1 MDSNIRLLVEQLN
14 NTCRRALEQA
24 AQLCVKQSHYAV
36 DIEHYLLALLDMP
49 NTDLSVILDAFRIP
63 IAEVKTQVLT
73 ALGKLKG
80 GNTRTP
86 SISNHLVELLDQA
99 RKVVLSLG
107 MESIRSGAVLMA
119 FYRSDTLRPVMV
131 EISPSLAF
139 IQRDVL
145 WQQLRDLLERSYE
158 DRPDAPKTEAAASD
172 GGMLASESP
181 AVPRSSKALDAYTTD
196 LTAQARSG
204 ALDPI
209 VGRDAEIRQAIDILT
224 RRRQNNPILTGEP
237 GVGKTAVVEGLAQK
251 IVRGDVPPML
261 RQVRLL
267 SLDMGL
273 LQAGASMKGEF
284 ENRLKQVIH
293 EVKTSPQPII
303 LFIDEAHTLIGA
315 GGAAGQ
321 NDAANLLKPA
331 LARGELRTI
340 AATTWAEYKA
350 YFEKDPALT
359 RRFQVVKIEEPTV
372 ESAINMLRGMV
383 EKFEYHHK
391 VRILDEAVV
400 QAVKLSARYLPERKL
415 PDKALS
421 VLDTACARVAIT
433 QTAVPAQLEALDAE
447 KEFLEKEIASLEREH
462 RLVQRHAHR
471 LADLRA
477 RLDANRAQATQLA
490 DRWQQEQELVNRINA
505 VLADIE
511 AALSAEDETARATAL
526 EQYNQLS
533 AQLHVVQ
540 NDDVLVQPFV
550 DGYTT
555 ARVISDWTGIPV
567 GKMLADNVASIHML
581 EEALSQ
587 RVKGQPHAMSAICK
601 RMRTAMAGLS
611 DPQKPTAVFLLVGP
625 SGVGKTETAIALAEA
640 FFGGEKNL
648 TVIAMSEYQEAHTVS
663 LLKGA
668 PPGYVGYGKGGV
680 LTEAVRRN
688 PYSVVL
694 LDEVEKAHPDVLEIF
709 YQVFDKGV
717 LEDSEGVEV
726 NFKNTVIFLTSNLTT
741 DTIVDLCAK
750 AGSRPSMEEIVD
762 AIRPELQ
769 AYFKPALLGRMVVVP
784 YYPLGQSE
792 LAEIVRLKMR
802 RIQNLYHER
811 YQAHLHTTDTLIEEI
826 ARRCTDPGSG
836 ARNIDNILTHTVL
849 PELSQFIL
857 ERAAAKEVI
866 GDMVIDVDSERNFVY
881 RPVAEAADALVAE
894 NTDVGA

>member
-1 MDSNIRLLVEQLN
+1 MDTNIRLLVEQLN
-14 NTCRRALEQA
+14 STCRRALEQA
-24 AQLCVKQSHYAV
+24 AQLCVKQTHYAV
-36 DIEHYLLALLDMP
+36 DIEHYLFALLEMP
-49 NTDLSVILDAFRIP
+49 NTDVAVILDAFRIP
-63 IAEVKTQVLT
+63 IGEVKTQVLS
-73 ALGKLKG
+73 ALSKLKG

-86 SISNHLVELLDQA
+86 SISPHLVELLDQA
-99 RKVVLSLG
+99 RTVSLSRG
-107 MESIRSGAVLMA
+107 FDRIRSGAVLMA
-119 FYRSDTLRPVMV
+119 MYRSDALRPIMV
-131 EISPSLAF
+131 EMSSSLAF

-145 WQQLRDLLERSYE
+145 WQQLGDLIERSFE
-158 DRPDAPKTEAAASD
+158 DRPDAPTPTTATQTD
-172 GGMLASESP
+172 GET
-181 AVPRSSKALDAYTTD
+181 AVLEPSRPRSSKALDAYTTD

-204 ALDPI
+204 TLDPI

-284 ENRLKQVIH
+284 ENRLKQVIE
-293 EVKTSPQPII
+293 EVKSSPQPII

-359 RRFQVVKIEEPTV
+359 RRFQVVKIEEPSLD
-372 ESAINMLRGMV
+372 SATNMLRGMV

-391 VRILDEAVV
+391 VRILDEAVTA
-400 QAVKLSARYLPERKL
+400 AVKLSHRYVPERKL

-433 QTAVPAQLEALDAE
+433 QTSIPARLEALDAE
-447 KEFLEKEIASLEREH
+447 KEFLEKEISALERED
-462 RLVQRHAHR
+462 RLVPRHSVR
-471 LADLRA
+471 LAELHS
-477 RLDANRAQATQLA
+477 RLDANRQEAASLTQRWERERALVSQITNTLATIESAVASDNQQEVSNALEHYTQLESELRA
-490 DRWQQEQELVNRINA
+490 LQQ
-505 VLADIE
+505 
-511 AALSAEDETARATAL
+511 DEP
-526 EQYNQLS
+526 
-533 AQLHVVQ
+533 
-540 NDDVLVQPFV
+540 LVQPYV
-550 DGYTT
+550 DSMTIAT
-555 ARVISDWTGIPV
+555 VLSQWTGIPV
-567 GKMLADNVASIHML
+567 SKMLADNASSIHLL
-581 EEALSQ
+581 EQALSE
-587 RVKGQPHAMSAICK
+587 RVKGQPHAIDAICK
-601 RMRTAMAGLS
+601 RMQIAMAGLS
-611 DPQKPTAVFLLVGP
+611 DPNKPTAVFLLVGP
-625 SGVGKTETAIALAEA
+625 SGVGKTETALALADA

-694 LDEVEKAHPDVLEIF
+694 LDEVEKAHPDVLELF

-726 NFKNTVIFLTSNLTT
+726 DFKNTVILLTSNLTT
-741 DTIVDLCAK
+741 ETIVELCK
-750 AGSRPSMEEIVD
+750 RSPVRPPMEEVVE

-769 AYFKPALLGRMVVVP
+769 AFFKPALLGRMVTIP
-784 YYPLGQSE
+784 YYPLGQEE
-792 LAEIVRLKMR
+792 LAQIVRLKFR
-802 RIQNLYHER
+802 RIELLYRER
-811 YQAHLHTTDTLIEEI
+811 YNAALTITDALVEEI
-826 ARRCTDPGSG
+826 ARRCTDPDSG
-836 ARNIDNILTHTVL
+836 ARNIDNILTHSVL
-849 PELSQFIL
+849 PDLSTRLL
-857 ERAAAKEVI
+857 ERLREK
-866 GDMVIDVDSERNFVY
+866 
-881 RPVAEAADALVAE
+881 RPVGTATV
-894 NTDVGA
+894 DVGPTGEFLFHISSESVPESA

>member
-36 DIEHYLLALLDMP
+36 DIEHYMLALLDMP
-49 NTDLSVILDAFRIP
+49 NTDLAVILDAFRIP
-63 IAEVKTQVLT
+63 AAEVKSQVLL
-73 ALGKLKG
+73 AMGKLKG

-107 MESIRSGAVLMA
+107 MEHIRSGAVLMA
-119 FYRSDTLRPVMV
+119 LYRSDTLRPVMV

-139 IQRDVL
+139 IQRDAL

-158 DRPDAPKTEAAASD
+158 DRPDAPAPAAQSSTDA
-172 GGMLASESP
+172 GFAP
-181 AVPRSSKALDAYTTD
+181 AEQLPPRSSKALDAYTTD

-261 RQVRLL
+261 RDVRLL

-293 EVKTSPQPII
+293 DVKNSPQPII

-359 RRFQVVKIEEPTV
+359 RRFQVVKIDEPTV
-372 ESAINMLRGMV
+372 ESAINMLRGMI

-400 QAVKLSARYLPERKL
+400 QAVKLSDRYLPERKL

-447 KEFLEKEIASLEREH
+447 KEFLEKEIASLNREH
-462 RLVQRHAHR
+462 RLMQRHGQR
-471 LADLRA
+471 LAELHA
-477 RLDANRAQATQLA
+477 RLETNRQQAAALSEQ
-490 DRWQQEQELVNRINA
+490 WQREQELVSQINA
-505 VLADIE
+505 VLADIDQ
-511 AALSAEDETARATAL
+511 AITNDDDAARASLL

-533 AQLHVVQ
+533 AELRALQH
-540 NDDVLVQPFV
+540 DGALVQPAV
-550 DGYTT
+550 DRYTI
-555 ARVISDWTGIPV
+555 ARVISDWTGIPIA
-567 GKMLADNVASIHML
+567 KMLADNVASIHML

-587 RVKGQPHAMSAICK
+587 RVKGQPHAISAISK

-611 DPQKPTAVFLLVGP
+611 DPNKPTAVFLLVGP
-625 SGVGKTETAIALAEA
+625 SGVGKTETAIALADA

-726 NFKNTVIFLTSNLTT
+726 NFKNTVILLTSNMTT
-741 DTIVDLCAK
+741 DTIVEMCAR
-750 AGSRPSMEEIVD
+750 AGERPTMEEISD

-784 YYPLGQSE
+784 YYPLGQAE
-792 LAEIVRLKMR
+792 LAEIVRLKMA
-802 RIQNLYHER
+802 RIQRLYHER
-811 YQAHLHTTDTLIEEI
+811 YSAQLHATESVIEEI

-857 ERAAAKEVI
+857 ERLAAGEVI
-866 GDMVIDVDSERNFVY
+866 RDMAIDVGSDGNFAY
-881 RPVAEAADALVAE
+881 RPVAE
-894 NTDVGA
+894 TDHYPVPS

>member
-14 NTCRRALEQA
+14 STCRRALEQA
-24 AQLCVKQSHYAV
+24 AQLCVKQTHYAV
-36 DIEHYLLALLDMP
+36 DIEHYLFALLEMP
-49 NTDLSVILDAFRIP
+49 NTDIAVILDAFRIP
-63 IAEVKTQVLT
+63 LAEVKTNVLG

-99 RKVVLSLG
+99 RKIVLSLG
-107 MESIRSGAVLMA
+107 MDSIRSGAVLMA
-119 FYRSDTLRPVMV
+119 LYRSDALRTTMV
-131 EISPSLAF
+131 EISPALAF

-158 DRPDAPKTEAAASD
+158 DRPDAPQAAPPHSSD
-172 GGMLASESP
+172 GGILASESP
-181 AVPRSSKALDAYTTD
+181 ATPRSNKALDSYTTD

-209 VGRDAEIRQAIDILT
+209 VGRDAEIRLTIDILT

-251 IVRGDVPPML
+251 IARGDVPPML
-261 RQVRLL
+261 RDVRLL

-284 ENRLKQVIH
+284 ENRLKQVIQ
-293 EVKTSPQPII
+293 EVKSSPQPII

-359 RRFQVVKIEEPTV
+359 RRFQVVKIEEPSV

-391 VRILDEAVV
+391 VRILDDAVTH
-400 QAVKLSARYLPERKL
+400 AVTLSHRYLPERKL

-433 QTAVPAQLEALDAE
+433 QTSVPARLEALDAE
-447 KEFLEKEIASLEREH
+447 KEFLEKELASLEREH
-462 RLVQRHAHR
+462 RLVPRHAER
-471 LADLRA
+471 IEQLRA
-477 RLDANRAQATQLA
+477 LLDSNRH
-490 DRWQQEQELVNRINA
+490 
-505 VLADIE
+505 E
-511 AALSAEDETARATAL
+511 AALTSQRWEREKELVERIAAVLTLIESASSNDDLEAKAAQTEEYNRLSAELRLLQADEA
-526 EQYNQLS
+526 
-533 AQLHVVQ
+533 
-540 NDDVLVQPFV
+540 LVQPFV
-550 DGYTT
+550 DSYTI

-567 GKMLADNVASIHML
+567 GKMLADNVASVHLL
-581 EEALSQ
+581 EDALA
-587 RVKGQPHAMSAICK
+587 RRIKGQPHAISAICK

-611 DPQKPTAVFLLVGP
+611 DPNKPTAVFLLVGP

-709 YQVFDKGV
+709 YQVFDKGM

-726 NFKNTVIFLTSNLTT
+726 NFKNTVIFLTSNLATE
-741 DTIVDLCAK
+741 TIVKLHTRSGGAIE
-750 AGSRPSMEEIVD
+750 MEELIE

-769 AYFKPALLGRMVVVP
+769 AHFKPALLGRMVVVP
-784 YYPLGQSE
+784 YYPLGQAE
-792 LAEIVRLKMR
+792 LAEIVRLKMA
-802 RIQNLYHER
+802 RIQRLYRER
-811 YQAHLHTTDTLIEEI
+811 YNAPLHVTDGIIEEI
-826 ARRCTDPGSG
+826 ARRCTDPDSG

-849 PELSQFIL
+849 PELSQCIL
-857 ERAAAKEVI
+857 DRLAAKEPI
-866 GDMVIDVDSERNFVY
+866 GEMVLDIGQDGQFVY
-881 RPVAEAADALVAE
+881 RTGDMMAIAD
-894 NTDVGA
+894 TQQYT

>member
-1 MDSNIRLLVEQLN
+1 MDTNIRLLVEQLN
-14 NTCRRALEQA
+14 TTCRTALEHA
-24 AQLCVKQSHYAV
+24 AQLCVKQTHYAV
-36 DIEHYLLALLDMP
+36 DIEHYLFALLDIP
-49 NTDLSVILDAFRIP
+49 NTDFGTILDAFRIP
-63 IAEVKTQVLT
+63 PAEVKTQILT
-73 ALGKLKG
+73 ALSKLKG

-86 SISNHLVELLDQA
+86 SISNHLVELLDQS

-107 MESIRSGAVLMA
+107 YERIRSGAVLMA
-119 FYRSDTLRPVMV
+119 LYRSEALRPVMV
-131 EISPSLAF
+131 EISPTLAF

-145 WQQLRDLLERSYE
+145 WQQLPDLLLRSFE
-158 DRPDAPKTEAAASD
+158 DHPDASSPAASPSSD
-172 GGMLASESP
+172 SSLAVDSP
-181 AVPRSSKALDAYTTD
+181 MPHKPSKALDAYTTD

-209 VGRDAEIRQAIDILT
+209 VGRDGEIRQAIDILT

-237 GVGKTAVVEGLAQK
+237 GVGKTAIVEGLAQK
-251 IVRGDVPPML
+251 IVRGEVPPSL

-284 ENRLKQVIH
+284 ENRLKQVIQ
-293 EVKTSPQPII
+293 EVKHSPQPII

-359 RRFQVVKIEEPTV
+359 RRFQVVKIEEPTT

-391 VRILDEAVV
+391 VRILDEAVTA
-400 QAVKLSARYLPERKL
+400 AVKLSYRYLPERKL

-433 QTAVPAQLEALDAE
+433 QTAMPARLEALDAE
-447 KEFLEKEIASLEREH
+447 KEYIEKELVSLEREQ
-462 RLVQRHAHR
+462 RLVPRYTQRIEYLHTILDQNRQQAAA
-471 LADLRA
+471 LAE
-477 RLDANRAQATQLA
+477 
-490 DRWQQEQELVNRINA
+490 RWQREQELVGRINA
-505 VLADIE
+505 VLANIE
-511 AALSAEDETARATAL
+511 MAVSSGNDDAHSTHLAE
-526 EQYNQLS
+526 Y
-533 AQLHVVQ
+533 AQLDTELKTLQ
-540 NDDVLVQPFV
+540 QEDALVQPCV
-550 DGYTT
+550 DRYTI
-555 ARVISDWTGIPV
+555 ASVISQWTGIPI
-567 GKMLADNVASIHML
+567 GKMLADNVASIHLL
-581 EEALSQ
+581 EQALNE
-587 RVKGQPHAMSAICK
+587 RVKGQTHAIETICK
-601 RMRTAMAGLS
+601 RMRIAMAGLN
-611 DPQKPTAVFLLVGP
+611 DPNKPTAVFLLVGP
-625 SGVGKTETAIALAEA
+625 SGVGKTETAIALADA
-640 FFGGEKNL
+640 FYGGEKNL

-694 LDEVEKAHPDVLEIF
+694 LDEVEKAHPDVLELF

-726 NFKNTVIFLTSNLTT
+726 NFKNTVIILTSNLTT
-741 DTIVDLCAK
+741 ETIVEICRQ
-750 AGSRPSMEEIVD
+750 GSTRPPMESVVE

-769 AYFKPALLGRMVVVP
+769 AFFKPALLGRMVTVP
-784 YYPLGQSE
+784 YYPLGQRE
-792 LAEIVRLKMR
+792 LAEIVRLKLH
-802 RIQNLYHER
+802 RIQQLYYER
-811 YQAHLHTTDTLIEEI
+811 YNAPLHVTDAMVEEI
-826 ARRCTDPGSG
+826 ARRCTDPDSG
-836 ARNIDNILTHTVL
+836 ARNIDNILTHTML
-849 PELSQFIL
+849 PDLSQRLL
-857 ERAAAKEVI
+857 ERIATKLPI
-866 GDMVIDVDSERNFVY
+866 GPTTIDLDPSGEFSYHIEDSVKI
-881 RPVAEAADALVAE
+881 
-894 NTDVGA
+894 